1 MISQLFHN
9 KPNTELINTI
19 INIIGYDNI
28 YSNKIIYVSDM
39 EQRNVLSNISNII
52 EEIKNNYIPCKKKYC
67 TQLTLKRCISIT
79 RQHLKTINYDLISN
93 VYYINSKRERGYRII
108 PLNQKQFIK
117 NKMEIQVK
125 FD

>member
-1 MISQLFHN
+1 MISQLFYK
-9 KPNTELINTI
+9 KPDTELINKL

-52 EEIKNNYIPCKKKYC
+52 EEIKDNYIHCKQKYC
-67 TQLTLKRCISIT
+67 EQLTLKKCISLT

-108 PLNQKQFIK
+108 PLNQKTFIK
-117 NKMEIQVK
+117 NKMEIEIK